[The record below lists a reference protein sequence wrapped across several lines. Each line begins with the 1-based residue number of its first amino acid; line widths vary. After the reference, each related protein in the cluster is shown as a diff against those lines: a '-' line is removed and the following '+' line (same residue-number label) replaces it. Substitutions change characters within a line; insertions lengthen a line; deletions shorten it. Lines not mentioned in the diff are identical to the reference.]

1 MANHLKGESSPYLL
15 QHVENPVDWF
25 PWGKEAFAKAER
37 EDKPVFLSI
46 GYSTCHWCHVMAH
59 ESFENMEIAEL
70 LNRYFVCIKVDREE
84 RPDIDSVYMSV
95 CQALTGSGGW
105 PLSLFLT
112 PQQKPFFAGTYFPPV
127 SQYGR
132 MGFGGLL
139 QALAGR
145 WQEDRAKL
153 LDMAEQ
159 VVSQIAEPQSCSIS
173 GAEEAAGG
181 FTGRCRG
188 LTAQAAR
195 QFAQTFDG
203 KYGGFGEAPKF
214 PTPHNLLFLMRYA
227 KVYQEQEA
235 LEQVRVTLEQM
246 RRGGLFDQIGYGFS
260 RYSTDRYY
268 LVPHFEK
275 MLYDNALLI
284 LAYCQ
289 GYQALGEELLL
300 QTARQTADY
309 VFRELGGA
317 CGEFF
322 SAQDADSEGEEGK
335 FYVWEYEEVC
345 RVLGQE
351 AGERFC
357 RYYGITRE
365 GNFEGKNIANL
376 LNGNA
381 VTEAFEQERQA
392 LYAYRKRR
400 AGLHLDD
407 KVLTSW
413 NALMICALAA
423 LYRTTGEL
431 RYLQAAEQTGRF
443 IEEQLADNT
452 VLYVSCR
459 RKRRSVKGF
468 LDEYAYYSW
477 ALLSLYEVTSNPAY
491 LARAGQICREAG
503 RQFAD
508 TEGGYFLYGR
518 ENASLIMRPKETYDG
533 ALPSGNSVMAY
544 CLVRLSQL
552 EPGEPEWKSAAER
565 QLAFMSGAAGE
576 YPQGHSMFLM
586 ALLAYCDPPQKI
598 TVVLS
603 GEDTPQ
609 TLLPRLPGYADVT
622 FLTQETPEYRLLN
635 QKTTY
640 YVCRDFTCLPPGN
653 EMPGI

>member
-1 MANHLKGESSPYLL
+1 MTEAQSRSDSGAKGHSSDKSVGMGRSGNEEQPFVLPGHMAESGMEQRDSSGGILGS
-15 QHVENPVDWF
+15 
-25 PWGKEAFAKAER
+25 GKE
-37 EDKPVFLSI
+37 
-46 GYSTCHWCHVMAH
+46 
-59 ESFENMEIAEL
+59 
-70 LNRYFVCIKVDREE
+70 
-84 RPDIDSVYMSV
+84 
-95 CQALTGSGGW
+95 
-105 PLSLFLT
+105 
-112 PQQKPFFAGTYFPPV
+112 
-127 SQYGR
+127 
-132 MGFGGLL
+132 
-139 QALAGR
+139 
-145 WQEDRAKL
+145 
-153 LDMAEQ
+153 
-159 VVSQIAEPQSCSIS
+159 
-173 GAEEAAGG
+173 
-181 FTGRCRG
+181 
-188 LTAQAAR
+188 LTALAAR
-195 QFAQTFDG
+195 QFAQTFDE

-214 PTPHNLLFLMRYA
+214 PTPHNLLFLMMYA
-227 KVYQEQEA
+227 ELCHEETA

-284 LAYCQ
+284 LAYCR
-289 GYQALGEELLL
+289 GYQALGEKLFL

-309 VFRELGGA
+309 VFRELSGE

-345 RVLGQE
+345 HVLGQQD
-351 AGERFC
+351 GERFC

-381 VTEAFEQERQA
+381 VTDEFERERQA
-392 LYAYRKRR
+392 LYEYRKGR

-413 NALMICALAA
+413 NALMICALSA
-423 LYRTTGEL
+423 LYRATGEE
-431 RYLQAAEQTGRF
+431 RYLQAAEKAGRF
-443 IEEQLADNT
+443 IEEQLADGN

-459 RKRRSVKGF
+459 KKKRSVKGF
-468 LDEYAYYSW
+468 LDEYAYDTW
-477 ALLSLYEVTSNPAY
+477 ALLSLYEVTSNPVY
-491 LARAGQICREAG
+491 LARAGEICREAEK
-503 RQFAD
+503 QFAD
-508 TEGGYFLYGR
+508 TEGGYFLYGK
-518 ENASLIMRPKETYDG
+518 ENTSLIMRPKETYDG

-544 CLVRLSQL
+544 CLVRLAQL
-552 EPGEPEWKSAAER
+552 EPGEPKWKAEAER
-565 QLAFMSGAAGE
+565 QLAFLSRAAGE

-586 ALLAYCDPPQKI
+586 ALLAYGYPPQKI

-603 GEDTPQ
+603 GEDTAQ
-609 TLLPRLPGYADVT
+609 MILPRLPWYADVT
-622 FLTQETPEYRLLN
+622 FLTEETPEYRLLN

-653 EMPGI
+653 EMPEEKEK